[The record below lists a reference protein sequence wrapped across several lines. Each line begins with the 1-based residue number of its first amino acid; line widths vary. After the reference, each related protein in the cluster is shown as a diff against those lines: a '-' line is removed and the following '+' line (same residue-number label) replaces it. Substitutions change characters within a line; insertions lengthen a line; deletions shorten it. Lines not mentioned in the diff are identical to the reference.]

1 MSLNA
6 LRNGKLIIFLSV
18 LVAMAGLAFDLS
30 LPLGVAGGVPYIVLV
45 LIALWSPWRN
55 YIYLMAVLGTV
66 LTAVGYFASPAGG
79 IPWVI
84 LTNRALAI
92 FAIWVTA
99 LLCDRIQKDGANLK
113 AVIDTAADGIIS
125 IDKQGVIRSFNQ
137 AAVSIFGHTAK
148 EAIGNNV
155 SILMPSPDRENHDG
169 YIKRFIN
176 TGEKH
181 IIGASRRLQAR
192 HKDGHVFPIY
202 LNVSQ
207 TQQGR
212 HTTFTGI
219 IHDLSAEEAK
229 EKQLQHL
236 WYVVEQSPISII
248 ITDAGGNIEYV
259 NPRFKQL
266 TGYQEEVLGKNMRM
280 MKSGNTQ
287 ADVYR
292 ELWRSIASGDIWRGV
307 LQNRKKNGELFWV
320 SSTIVPVSNEDGDID
335 HYIAFNDDITHL
347 REREDM
353 LTHAMKLEAVGR
365 MTNGIAHDF
374 RNLLT
379 VILGNLQLLQEG
391 VIQKDSE
398 LIADALSAAH
408 DGSDLIVRLLAFSRR
423 KEQIIQTIAVNAFL
437 QDLLRLLQRMV
448 NDNVNISLILTEE
461 PITVKADPS
470 RLESAILNLVT
481 NAQDAMPEGGELTI
495 ATDMVKIKDQK
506 LTDTEDI
513 HPGNYVTISITDNGV
528 GMDEDTRQHALE
540 AFYSTKTSGTGLGLS
555 MVNDFINASG
565 GAIDIESSPGS
576 GTTFTLWFPA
586 VKTAGKYENKIEVI
600 DSLPT
605 GTETILL
612 VEDDDKVRVFAHRIL
627 THLGYRIMAAADAT
641 QALEYIQQQEDI
653 DLLFTDIVMPGEFD
667 GIGLA
672 EQACSQ
678 LPSLSVLLTTGMSS
692 HADDYRKPAMDFP
705 LLAKPYT
712 AKQLAQSIRNML
724 DTDQLETDQST
735 D

>member
-6 LRNGKLIIFLSV
+6 VRRGRFIILISV
-18 LVAMAGLAFDLS
+18 LIAMTGLVFDLS
-30 LPLGVAGGVPYIVLV
+30 LPLGVAAGVPYIVLV
-45 LIALWSPWRN
+45 LIAQWSPSRT
-55 YIYLMAVLGTV
+55 YIYHMAVLGTV
-66 LTAVGYFASPAGG
+66 LTIVGYLASPAGG
-79 IPWVI
+79 IPWVVV
-84 LTNRALAI
+84 TNRALAI

-99 LLCDRIQKDGANLK
+99 LLCARIQKDGANIR

-125 IDKQGVIRSFNQ
+125 IDEQGVIRSFNQ

-169 YIKRFIN
+169 YIERFIN

-181 IIGASRRLQAR
+181 IIGAGRRVQAR

-219 IHDLSAEEAK
+219 IHDLTDEEAR
-229 EKQLQHL
+229 ETQLRHL
-236 WYVVEQSPISII
+236 SYVVEHSPISII
-248 ITDAGGNIEYV
+248 ITDADGNIEYA
-259 NPRFKQL
+259 NPRFKQI
-266 TGYQEEVLGKNMRM
+266 TGYQEEVLGKNMRIV
-280 MKSGNTQ
+280 KSDNTP
-287 ADVYR
+287 DDTYR
-292 ELWRSIASGDIWRGV
+292 ELWASISSGHIWRGV

-320 SSTIVPVSNEDGDID
+320 SSTIVPVSNQDGDID
-335 HYIAFNDDITHL
+335 HYIAFNDDITNL

-448 NDNVNISLILTEE
+448 NDNVNISLILIEE
-461 PITVKADPS
+461 TITVKADPS

-495 ATDMVKIKDQK
+495 ATDIVKIKDQK

-513 HPGNYVTISITDNGV
+513 PPGNYVTISITDNGV
-528 GMDEDTRQHALE
+528 GMNEDTRQHALE

-565 GAIDIESSPGS
+565 GAIDIESSPGC

-586 VKTAGKYENKIEVI
+586 IKMIGKHKNETEIETEVI

-612 VEDDDKVRVFAHRIL
+612 VEDNDKVRVFAHRIL
-627 THLGYRIMAAADAT
+627 THLGYHIMEAADAT
-641 QALEYIQQQEDI
+641 EALEHIQQHEDI

-672 EQACSQ
+672 KQACSQ
-678 LPSLSVLLTTGMSS
+678 LPSLSVLLTTGMYSYV
-692 HADDYRKPAMDFP
+692 DGRKNPAMDYP

-712 AKQLAQSIRNML
+712 AKQLAQSIRNIL
-724 DTDQLETDQST
+724 DTGQLTD
-735 D
+735 